1 MVWASD
7 GADLMRIIRM
17 STRRILMTVMMMRR
31 RRMILMM
38 MMMIDDWPAR
48 KFVQFSTIQLPP
60 THTSARRPIGPNL
73 SRTASDDTSI
83 FVFVFSSDTGVSVCS

>member
-1 MVWASD
+1 
-7 GADLMRIIRM
+7 
-17 STRRILMTVMMMRR
+17 
-31 RRMILMM
+31 MILM

-73 SRTASDDTSI
+73 SRTASDDTQVYICISMHLY
-83 FVFVFSSDTGVSVCS
+83 FYQTQEFVSVVQANCF